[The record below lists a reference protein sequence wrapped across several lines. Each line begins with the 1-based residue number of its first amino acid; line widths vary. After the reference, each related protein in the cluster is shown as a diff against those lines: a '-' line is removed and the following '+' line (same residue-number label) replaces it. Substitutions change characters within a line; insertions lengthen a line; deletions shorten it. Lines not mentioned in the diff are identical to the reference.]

1 MTKASVR
8 GVIAALSPEKNLSGA
23 IYGTITAGALLAV
36 ESSYRQTLAQAVSA
50 LATTLVLYWL
60 AHTYASLL
68 EQRVRSGTRW
78 TPKGFVKG
86 LLHEWPI
93 VQGAF
98 IPMVVLVAVAVAGAS
113 VRAAEYAALASSAVL
128 LLGLEV
134 LAGRRARLGR
144 AEAAVD
150 VAVGVVLG
158 LGLIAVKAL
167 LK

>member
-1 MTKASVR
+1 MTKTSAH
-8 GVIAALSPEKNLSGA
+8 GVLAALSPERTLSGA

-50 LATTLVLYWL
+50 LATTLVLYWF
-60 AHTYASLL
+60 AHTYAWLL
-68 EQRVRSGTRW
+68 DRRLRTAKRW
-78 TPKGFVKG
+78 TLSDFITG

-98 IPMVVLVAVAVAGAS
+98 IPTLVLVAVAVAGAS
-113 VRAAEYAALASSAVL
+113 VRVAEYAALASSAVL
-128 LLGLEV
+128 LIVLEV
-134 LAGRRARLGR
+134 LAGQRTSRGK

-150 VAVGVVLG
+150 VAVGVVLA
-158 LGLIAVKAL
+158 LGLIAIKAL

>member
-8 GVIAALSPEKNLSGA
+8 GVIAALSPERNLSGA

-36 ESSYRQTLAQAVSA
+36 ESSYRQTLAQAASA

-68 EQRVRSGTRW
+68 EQRLRTAKRW
-78 TPKGFVKG
+78 SPSDLVTG

-98 IPMVVLVAVAVAGAS
+98 IPMIVLVAVAVAGAS
-113 VRAAEYAALASSAVL
+113 VRHAEYAALASSAVL
-128 LLGLEV
+128 LLVLEV
-134 LAGRRARLGR
+134 LAGQRAKLGR
-144 AEAAVD
+144 AEAAAD
-150 VAVGVVLG
+150 VAVGIVLA

>member
-8 GVIAALSPEKNLSGA
+8 GVIDALVPERNLSGA

-36 ESSYRQTLAQAVSA
+36 ESSYRQTLGQAMST

-68 EQRVRSGTRW
+68 EQRLRTTRGW
-78 TPKGFVKG
+78 TLRDFVTG

-98 IPMVVLVAVAVAGAS
+98 IPMIVLVAVTLAGAS
-113 VRAAEYAALASSAVL
+113 VRAAEYGALASCATL
-128 LLGLEV
+128 LLVLEI
-134 LAGRRARLGR
+134 LAGQRAKLGR
-144 AEAAVD
+144 AEAAAD
-150 VAVGVVLG
+150 VAVGTVLA